1 MSYHLILIESYMDGD
16 VRLVCTTWGPAGYGS
31 GPERSKMY
39 LLLYWE
45 KRCNDLTM
53 FNVNV
58 YDVG

>member
-1 MSYHLILIESYMDGD
+1 MDGD
-16 VRLVCTTWGPAGYGS
+16 VRLMCTTWGPAGYGS

-45 KRCNDLTM
+45 KRCNALTM